1 MLPCKKT
8 ERERYVNVKSLKGKL
23 VLLLLA
29 IVFSILMVLYV
40 ANNMLL
46 EPYYTEKEKVEFK
59 ETYQQIQVTAA
70 EHPEELADLFFRI
83 AANSNMSVIV
93 VDHYNQMIYS
103 SVNPSDGEETVFSP
117 WMLQHLM
124 ESTPIPSNQQFVI
137 RKMLDSNGSEH
148 LVMAAKF
155 QPFGKIFLIKP
166 VAAIHKSMEIYR
178 EFFLIAFIIVGLMG
192 AVIMFLIG
200 NFSVRPIYEI
210 LDISKRI
217 TNMDFSKKY
226 QVRGDDEINV
236 LGEQINIMSERLSEN
251 IQKLSASNESLQ
263 QDLYQKERIEKMRK
277 EFLQN
282 AAHELKTPISVIAS
296 YTEMLKDKLITDEQD
311 REYYYSVI
319 YDETEKMSNIVKNLL
334 NVAQLETQAF
344 NVSMEEFNLSELL
357 ADVIA
362 TFRLQIEKEAIVL
375 QENIMPEVTV
385 LADRFLIE
393 RVITNYLNNAIV
405 HMGEPKEIRVNLSQ
419 TADGAYLGV
428 YNSTPKVLDQ
438 EKIWTSF
445 YKSDDS
451 QGNGLG
457 LSIVKA
463 IMDAHKKEYGFCYLE
478 EGVEFFIKL

>member
-1 MLPCKKT
+1 M
-8 ERERYVNVKSLKGKL
+8 KSLKRKL
-23 VLLLLA
+23 VFLLLA

-46 EPYYTEKEKVEFK
+46 EPYYTEKEKAEFK
-59 ETYQQIQVTAA
+59 ETYQRIQVTAT
-70 EHPEELADLFFRI
+70 EHPEELTDLLFRI

-93 VDHYNQMIYS
+93 VDHYNQILYS
-103 SVNPSDGEETVFSP
+103 SVNPSDGNEAVFSP
-117 WMLQHLM
+117 QMLQQLM
-124 ESTPIPSNQQFVI
+124 ESTQIPKNQQFVI
-137 RKMLDSNGSEH
+137 HKVLDANNSEH

-155 QPFGKIFLIKP
+155 QPFGKLYLIKP
-166 VAAIHKSMEIYR
+166 VAAIHKSMAIYQ
-178 EFFLIAFIIVGLMG
+178 EFFLIAFIIVGVMG
-192 AVIMFLIG
+192 AIIMFLIG
-200 NFSVRPIYEI
+200 NFSLRPIYEI

-217 TNMDFSKKY
+217 TNLDFSKKY

-236 LGEQINIMSERLSEN
+236 LGEQINIMSDRLHEN

-263 QDLYQKERIEKMRK
+263 QDLYQKERVEKMRK

-282 AAHELKTPISVIAS
+282 ASHELKTPISVIAS
-296 YTEMLKDKLITDEQD
+296 YTEMLKDKLITDEKD

-344 NVSMEEFNLSELL
+344 NVSMEEFNLSELFV
-357 ADVIA
+357 DVISA
-362 TFRLQIEKEAIVL
+362 FRLQIEKEAITL
-375 QENIMPEVTV
+375 QENIMPEVMV
-385 LADRFLIE
+385 FADRFLIE
-393 RVITNYLNNAIV
+393 RVITNYLNNAIA
-405 HMGEPKEIRVNLSQ
+405 HIGDSKEIRVTLSQ
-419 TADGAYLGV
+419 NEDGAYLGV
-428 YNSTPKVLDQ
+428 YNDTPKVLDQ

-463 IMDAHKKEYGFCYLE
+463 IMDAHKKEYGFRYLGD
-478 EGVEFFIKL
+478 GVEFFIKL